1 MENKSETHESKGT
14 FQSQKKIK
22 NYFTPSVM
30 ELIADIIS
38 IPISSIIQYWI
49 RFESGLFPKSHYN
62 ISDFI
67 PVLLFFLTYWLL
79 IFWLSGLYK
88 NWYIRSPFEELF
100 AIIRVTFIGNFII
113 FFFTYIDKFESPRML
128 FLLNFVIIAFVTSFG
143 RTIARRVQRKLRATR
158 KIFIPAIIVG
168 SKDKIIDLNDKIQK
182 APAWGYKTIGVVY
195 IHKEEYQQRDS
206 DYLDAN
212 KTIPILGYVSSLAEI
227 IKATNPKEVLIS
239 VEKPNHTLLLRILS
253 ICTKYKI
260 IVKIVPDLYDMFTGQ
275 VRTLPI
281 YGIPLIEISSKLLT
295 PLQGVIKRTMD
306 IVISLIILILGFP
319 LWLLIAIIIKLESKG
334 PIFYKQPRIGKDGQ
348 QFMIYKFRSM
358 VEDADK
364 EGQRW
369 TSINDPRVTKF
380 GKFIRKTH
388 LDEIPQF
395 INVLKGEMSIV
406 GPRPEQPLFVEKY
419 AKLIPY
425 YRRRLL
431 VRPGITGWWQVHYKS
446 HVESKEE
453 ILSRLKDDFYY
464 IENISLRL
472 DIEIMIRTIY
482 CIITG
487 HGQT

>member
-1 MENKSETHESKGT
+1 
-14 FQSQKKIK
+14 
-22 NYFTPSVM
+22 
-30 ELIADIIS
+30 
-38 IPISSIIQYWI
+38 
-49 RFESGLFPKSHYN
+49 
-62 ISDFI
+62 
-67 PVLLFFLTYWLL
+67 
-79 IFWLSGLYK
+79 
-88 NWYIRSPFEELF
+88 
-100 AIIRVTFIGNFII
+100 
-113 FFFTYIDKFESPRML
+113 
-128 FLLNFVIIAFVTSFG
+128 VTSL
-143 RTIARRVQRKLRATR
+143 T
-158 KIFIPAIIVG
+158 
-168 SKDKIIDLNDKIQK
+168 
-182 APAWGYKTIGVVY
+182 
-195 IHKEEYQQRDS
+195 
-206 DYLDAN
+206 
-212 KTIPILGYVSSLAEI
+212 EI
-227 IKATNPKEVLIS
+227 IKAVNPQEVLIS

-281 YGIPLIEISSKLLT
+281 YGIPLIEISSTLLT
-295 PLQGVIKRTMD
+295 PLQAVIKRIMD
-306 IVISLIILILGFP
+306 IVISLFVLIVGLP
-319 LWLLIAIIIKLESKG
+319 LWLLIAFIIKLESKG
-334 PIFYKQPRIGKDGQ
+334 PVFYKQPRIGKDGQ

-358 VEDADK
+358 VKDADK

-380 GKFIRKTH
+380 GKIIRKTH

-406 GPRPEQPLFVEKY
+406 GPRPEQPLIVEKY
-419 AKLIPY
+419 SKIIPY

-453 ILSRLKDDFYY
+453 IVSRLKDDFYY

-482 CIITG
+482 CVLTG